1 MENLTTGVLC
11 AACWFSTLFKTIVVV
26 GAKPIMSS
34 AILYDQFKAF
44 LKQLVNDPDVIR
56 KNAALSDS
64 AYKQDILD
72 RIDAQNPETSIVQDV
87 TNALTPT
94 YGMMSKDPA
103 RRSLVF
109 DPVGFITKLSA
120 FREGT
125 VSNPSKFFRRPD
137 NDVYGVRYILADR
150 GTGLMMLNQELEV
163 LNRFPVF
170 GPITVSEYND
180 ASAVCTFDVGGTEYL
195 AVTSYSHHICQIYL
209 YDPPYTYQATI
220 GTLDTPGAT
229 PALLY
234 NPVGIAVDEAN
245 NLLFI
250 LNENGTPAGATLD
263 RGFVT
268 VFDISNPAAPV
279 NVGIPMYYDNTGS
292 LLDGEV
298 DNAADIFFDPLSS
311 LLWVVNGSAKNEA
324 ASYTVSGGGT
334 TLNMSNYIE
343 SSGAG
348 YTLREPK
355 QLYVQTQLGGYKRI
369 FIANGATG
377 TIEVFDQATL
387 NHLGSYGYRASED
400 ELSGYDRLSD
410 AVYGAIGFPQAVI
423 ADTVYL
429 DGKNADV
436 FIVGDN
442 INRRLHRFNTN
453 AYTENNWIN
462 FELME
467 LSVPVSLYGWS
478 CAGTIPPDMMTVYYR
493 FDETEEFRELPQE
506 TNTPP
511 SSTFQFRVA
520 VQLDTRRFVRPWK
533 LDKLRI
539 HATQV

>member
-1 MENLTTGVLC
+1 
-11 AACWFSTLFKTIVVV
+11 
-26 GAKPIMSS
+26 MSS
-34 AILYDQFKAF
+34 AILYDQYKAF

-56 KNAALSDS
+56 KHAALSDS
-64 AYKQDILD
+64 SYRQDILD

-87 TNALTPT
+87 ANALTPT
-94 YGMMSKDPA
+94 YGLMRKEPGQ
-103 RRSLVF
+103 RSILF
-109 DPVGFITKLSA
+109 DPVGFVTTLSA

-125 VSNPSKFFRRPD
+125 VGNPQKFFRRPTTD
-137 NDVYGVRYILADR
+137 TYGVRYILADR
-150 GTGLMMLNQELEV
+150 TTGLILLNPELEV
-163 LNRFPVF
+163 LNRFPTF
-170 GPITVSEYND
+170 GPIVVTEYND
-180 ASAVCTFDVGGTEYL
+180 ASGVCVFNVGGTDYL

-234 NPVGIAVDEAN
+234 NPVGVTVDETN
-245 NLLFI
+245 GLLYI

-268 VFDISNPAAPV
+268 VFDVTNPAAPV
-279 NVGIPMYYDNTGS
+279 NTGIPMYYNNTGN

-298 DNAADIFFDPLSS
+298 DNAADIFFDNDSN
-311 LLWVVNGSAKNEA
+311 LLWLTNGPAKNEA
-324 ASYTVSGGGT
+324 AAFSTSSG
-334 TLNMSNYIE
+334 LLLSSYIE
-343 SSGAG
+343 PSGRG

-355 QLYVQTQLGGYKRI
+355 QIYVQTQLGGYKRI
-369 FIANGATG
+369 FITNGATG
-377 TIEVFDQATL
+377 TIEVFDQASL
-387 NHLGSYGYRASED
+387 QHMGSYGYRASED
-400 ELSGYDRLSD
+400 ELSGFNRLSES
-410 AVYGAIGFPQAVI
+410 VYGAIGFPQAVV
-423 ADTVYL
+423 ADTVTL
-429 DGKNADV
+429 DGKEVDV
-436 FIVGDN
+436 FVVGDN
-442 INRRLHRFNTN
+442 LNKRLHRFNTN
-453 AYTENNWIN
+453 AYTDLNWVN
-462 FELME
+462 FELLE
-467 LSVPVSLYGWS
+467 LDVPVSLYGWS
-478 CAGTIPPDMMTVYYR
+478 CSGTLPLDMMTVYYR

>member
-1 MENLTTGVLC
+1 
-11 AACWFSTLFKTIVVV
+11 
-26 GAKPIMSS
+26 MSS

-44 LKQLVNDPDVIR
+44 LKQLVNDPDVMR
-56 KNAALSDS
+56 KHSALSDDS
-64 AYKQDILD
+64 YRQDILD

-94 YGMMSKDPA
+94 YGMMSKDPSH
-103 RRSLVF
+103 RTIVF
-109 DPVGFITKLSA
+109 DSIGFITKLSA

-125 VSNPSKFFRRPD
+125 VSNPSKFFRRPSTD
-137 NDVYGVRYILADR
+137 AYGVRYILADR
-150 GTGLMMLNQELEV
+150 GTGLILLNPELEV
-163 LNRFPVF
+163 LSRFPTF
-170 GPITVSEYND
+170 GPIVVEEYND
-180 ASAVCTFDVGGTEYL
+180 PSAVCVFNVGGTDYL

-220 GTLDTPGAT
+220 GSLDTPGAT

-234 NPVGIAVDEAN
+234 NPVGVAVDETN
-245 NLLFI
+245 SLLYI

-268 VFDISNPAAPV
+268 VFDVSNPAAPV
-279 NVGIPMYYDNTGS
+279 NTGIPMYYGNTGS
-292 LLDGEV
+292 LLDSEV
-298 DNAADIFFDPLSS
+298 DSAADIFFDNNSN
-311 LLWVVNGSAKNEA
+311 LLWLTNGPAKNEA
-324 ASYTVSGGGT
+324 AAFTTSSGI
-334 TLNMSNYIE
+334 LLSSYIE

-348 YTLREPK
+348 YTLRTPK
-355 QLYVQTQLGGYKRI
+355 QIYIQTQLGGYKRI

-377 TIEVFDQATL
+377 TIEVFDQVSL
-387 NHLGSYGYRASED
+387 QHLGSYGYRASED
-400 ELSGYDRLSD
+400 ELSGYDRLSED
-410 AVYGAIGFPQAVI
+410 IYGAIGFPQAVV
-423 ADTVYL
+423 ADTVTL
-429 DGKNADV
+429 DGKEADV
-436 FIVGDN
+436 FVVGDS

-453 AYTENNWIN
+453 AYTENNWVN
-462 FELME
+462 FELLE
-467 LSVPVSLYGWS
+467 LDVPVSLYGWS
-478 CAGTIPPDMMTVYYR
+478 FSGTIPPDMMTVYYR

-520 VQLDTRRFVRPWK
+520 VHLDTRRFVRPWK